1 MAASD
6 QAITQTESASQN
18 LPLVVAD
25 PSMVARIKSDID
37 LGDRAQIATYGDGA
51 RRSVTAFADKILQQ
65 TRNREMG
72 DTGKLLIDI

>member
-1 MAASD
+1 
-6 QAITQTESASQN
+6 
-18 LPLVVAD
+18 
-25 PSMVARIKSDID
+25 MVARIKSDID